1 MDVISPVTKLLEEG
15 IQCTLGQGSANE
27 NEEKLK
33 NQERF
38 GEKNEWDLV
47 KSVFFF
53 RY

>member
-15 IQCTLGQGSANE
+15 IQCTLGQGNASR

-33 NQERF
+33 SQERF
-38 GEKNEWDLV
+38 GENEWDFV
-47 KSVFFF
+47 KSVFFL

>member
-15 IQCTLGQGSANE
+15 IQCILGQGSASE
-27 NEEKLK
+27 NEEKLS
-33 NQERF
+33 QERF

-47 KSVFFF
+47 KSVFFL